1 LTQIQLAEFKFNIK
15 VSIVIKIILN
25 LIQVGDI
32 LKKKAIIIMIIT
44 VLSKILGFAR
54 EVLLSYFFGANN
66 ITDAYLISQTIPSVL
81 FAFLG
86 TALGTG
92 FIPMF
97 NEIKVK
103 KDEKRAIEFTNNL
116 INILIVLCTFL
127 VVITL
132 VFTTPIVKLFATGF
146 SGETLK
152 IAVRFTRI
160 SIVGI
165 YFSGL
170 VYIFTAYLQ
179 IKNQFVIPAL
189 IGFPMNIIIIVSMFI
204 ASKTNAIYLA
214 IGSIVAFASQLVFV
228 LPFAYKKG
236 YRFYIVFNIKDKY
249 IVNLFNIALP
259 AILGV
264 SVNQL
269 NVLVDRTIASK
280 VAEGG
285 ISALNYA
292 NKLQLFVFGIFVTS
306 ISTVLYTTLSKMAA
320 ELNYEGLKKSLI
332 ESISSINLLVIP
344 ATVGAM
350 IFSTQVVEMLFG
362 RGAFDERAVKMTSS
376 ALFFYSIGMIG
387 YGLSEVLSKAF
398 YSMKDTKTPT
408 INAVIALIMNIIL
421 NITLSKFMGIAG
433 LALAT
438 SISAIVCTGLLFL
451 SLRKKIG
458 SFGLKEIFISFT
470 KITIASIVMGVVAK
484 LSYNILLGNLSKNL
498 SLIIAIM
505 VGGLVYF
512 AIIPFMKIR
521 EVDET
526 IFKLKQKFIKKA
538 A

>member
-1 LTQIQLAEFKFNIK
+1 MKKTA
-15 VSIVIKIILN
+15 IIL
-25 LIQVGDI
+25 
-32 LKKKAIIIMIIT
+32 MIIT
-44 VLSKILGFAR
+44 VLSKILGFVR
-54 EVLLSYFFGANN
+54 EVSLSYFFGANN
-66 ITDAYLISQTIPSVL
+66 ITDAYLISLTIPSVL
-81 FAFLG
+81 FGFLG
-86 TALGTG
+86 AALGTG
-92 FIPMF
+92 FIPLF

-103 KDEKRAIEFTNNL
+103 KNEQRSIEFTNNL
-116 INILIVLCTFL
+116 INILLFLSTIIV
-127 VVITL
+127 IATL
-132 VFTTPIVKLFATGF
+132 VFTIPIVKLFATGF
-146 SGETLK
+146 TGETLK
-152 IAVRFTRI
+152 IAVRFTKI
-160 SIVGI
+160 SIIGI

-170 VYIFTAYLQ
+170 IYIFMAYLQ
-179 IKNQFVIPAL
+179 IKNNFTIPAL
-189 IGFPMNIIIIVSMFI
+189 IGFPMNIIIIASMFI
-204 ASKTNAIYLA
+204 ASRTNAIYLA
-214 IGSIVAFASQLVFV
+214 IGSIIAFASQLVFL

-236 YRFYIVFNIKDKY
+236 YRFSIVFNIKDKY

-292 NKLQLFVFGIFVTS
+292 DKLQLFVLGIFVTS
-306 ISTVLYTTLSKMAA
+306 ISTVLYPTLSKMAA
-320 ELNYEGLKKSLI
+320 ELNYEGLKKSLT
-332 ESISSINLLVIP
+332 ESVSSISLLVIP

-362 RGAFDERAVKMTSS
+362 RGAFDEMAVKMTSS
-376 ALFFYSIGMIG
+376 ALFYYSIGMIG
-387 YGLSEVLSKAF
+387 YGLREVLSKAF

-458 SFGLKEIFISFT
+458 SFGLKEIVISFI
-470 KITIASIVMGVVAK
+470 KITVASIVMGVVAK

-498 SLIIAIM
+498 ALIVAIM